1 MIQTGGRSERRH
13 TIISGVC
20 FFLVAVLLS
29 AWIVC
34 QANGQTADETKMIEA
49 GKAELDS
56 MKALAEKGLEK
67 IAIDNAGKFNFSLA
81 YIPFGVMVRA
91 SEEENTQ
98 LEAQEWIGGGPSGMV
113 LYKDLIGVS
122 GSILFYT
129 GDNDKTY
136 VMFAGGIVMKLPER
150 FALSLAWDFGKI
162 TQTFNNA
169 WQRRMRMMLSY
180 NLEIVK

>member
-1 MIQTGGRSERRH
+1 MDIFSNHSNRRH
-13 TIISGVC
+13 ELYSGIC
-20 FFLVAVLLS
+20 FFLVAILFSL
-29 AWIVC
+29 WIVC
-34 QANGQTADETKMIEA
+34 QASAQTTDVDSSVSGIDKIVLDGA
-49 GKAELDS
+49 GKY
-56 MKALAEKGLEK
+56 
-67 IAIDNAGKFNFSLA
+67 NFSLA

-122 GSILFYT
+122 GSILFYS

-136 VMFAGGIVMKLPER
+136 VMFAGGIVLKLPER
-150 FALSLAWDFGKI
+150 FAFSLAWDFGRV
-162 TQTFNNA
+162 TQTFGNA

>member
-34 QANGQTADETKMIEA
+34 QANGQTAET
-49 GKAELDS
+49 ELDS

-122 GSILFYT
+122 GSILFYS
-129 GDNDKTY
+129 GDNEKTY

-150 FALSLAWDFGKI
+150 FALSLAWDFGKVP
-162 TQTFNNA
+162 QVFNNA